1 MRTAGPRESDSP
13 SQAGRAYAG
22 PARLAGGSAQLCTR
36 SLCDRG
42 GFMAGGADDAGDD
55 MVVGRTNESEKR
67 TLLIAIDG
75 DPNGY
80 QDDFVLHV

>member
-1 MRTAGPRESDSP
+1 
-13 SQAGRAYAG
+13 
-22 PARLAGGSAQLCTR
+22 
-36 SLCDRG
+36 
-42 GFMAGGADDAGDD
+42 MAGGADDAGDD